1 MITLERT
8 RELLSELKLS
18 DSEVQVIRNEL
29 YKLADLFIDSLEE
42 KELTKNDLYYETEF
56 I

>member
-8 RELLSELKLS
+8 RELLNDPGMS
-18 DSEVQVIRNEL
+18 DAEVQSIRSEL

-42 KELTKNDLYYETEF
+42 KEAEKIEHE
-56 I
+56 